1 LPLFGAAHRTEN
13 PGKIPLELI
22 EVQTG
27 SYLSEENIIRTTS
40 GVNGSHINPA
50 GPVAGIK
57 LTINPRVFIIKYSK
71 IRGKN
76 RGESGKGR

>member
-1 LPLFGAAHRTEN
+1 LGPPTGC
-13 PGKIPLELI
+13 KIPLELI

-50 GPVAGIK
+50 GPVSAIK
-57 LTINPRVFIIKYSK
+57 LTINPMAFIIKYSK
-71 IRGKN
+71 IKGKN
-76 RGESGKGR
+76 PEKSGKVR